1 MPLPTSTTRTMVL
14 PTNTMVV
21 PQGPSP
27 DVIVAGAIGG
37 AALIVLTAVGVGI
50 LLCTIVWRQKQ
61 AKAKPSSHPGRL
73 IFMHNDL
80 FGVFFYDSLVHTD
93 VQGHVHKVILQL
105 LS

>member
-1 MPLPTSTTRTMVL
+1 MPLPTSTTSTMVL
-14 PTNTMVV
+14 PTSTMVV
-21 PQGPSP
+21 PQGPPP
-27 DVIVAGAIGG
+27 DVIIAGAIGG

-61 AKAKPSSHPGRL
+61 AKAKPSGRPGRL

-80 FGVFFYDSLVHTD
+80 FGAFFYNSLVHTD
-93 VQGHVHKVILQL
+93 VQGHVHEVILQL